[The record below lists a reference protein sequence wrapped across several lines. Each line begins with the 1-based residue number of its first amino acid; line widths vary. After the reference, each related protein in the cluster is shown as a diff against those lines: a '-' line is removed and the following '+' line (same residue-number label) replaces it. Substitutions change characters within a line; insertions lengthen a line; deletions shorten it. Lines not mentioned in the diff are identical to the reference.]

1 MQEIYRLIADQFG
14 LVKVH
19 SDDDLMDDLG
29 GDPLDI
35 IELVMRL
42 EEHYNIQI
50 DDYEADTIKT
60 VQDVCDCVIS
70 KVTPAAAMEMG

>member
-1 MQEIYRLIADQFG
+1 MQEVPKLIAEQFG
-14 LVKVH
+14 LECVH
-19 SDDDLMDDLG
+19 LDDDLVDDLN
-29 GDPLDI
+29 GDMLDI

-60 VQDVCDCVIS
+60 VQDACDCVTS
-70 KVTPAAAMEMG
+70 KVDANKVAI

>member
-1 MQEIYRLIADQFG
+1 MQEVHTLIAEQFG
-14 LVKVH
+14 LGIVH
-19 SDDDLMDDLG
+19 HDDDLVDDLN
-29 GDPLDI
+29 GDMLDI

-60 VQDVCDCVIS
+60 VQDVCDCVTS
-70 KVTPAAAMEMG
+70 KVNATKVAI